1 MLPVGETSRSDRGG
15 GVSAEECSS
24 RSFSEKSTKNAEQI
38 NFSVGYGI
46 YDVPDVCVMSPL
58 SAKQMKHIVGEGLA
72 PPEIVGV
79 SLIENVR

>member
-1 MLPVGETSRSDRGG
+1 M
-15 GVSAEECSS
+15 
-24 RSFSEKSTKNAEQI
+24 KNAEQI

-46 YDVPDVCVMSPL
+46 YDVPDACVMIPF